1 MSKNMMIAA
10 VIVVVLI
17 VGGLLLSNKQ
27 ASQTVPSQ
35 VEETAESVVTQVQEV
50 ADEAAMAKNSVEMK
64 DFAFSPK
71 ELTVKVGST
80 VTWTNNDLPGH
91 SATADDKSF
100 DTGVFSQGESATVTF
115 DKVGTFSYHCTP
127 HPNMKATI
135 IVEE

>member
-1 MSKNMMIAA
+1 MIAA